1 MPKYYSLFNLTA
13 ALLLTGHAACAQSR
27 WDSSNFCEHDLH
39 QDSQTLR
46 QDAGERVSWKN
57 KKLQAKEP
65 VKVKVLGFNDF
76 HGALERRSLSDRPVG
91 GADVLAAYFTS
102 EASEVKGNAILV
114 HAGDQVGAS
123 PPASALL
130 QDEPSIEVLNLMANR
145 FCRQKSRPFFQT
157 APGSHCNVIGTLGNH
172 EFDEGVNEMLR
183 LIKGGNFSEG
193 PFLQDPWR
201 GAKFPY
207 INANVV
213 DAKTERSIL
222 PPYAVLNIDGVK
234 VGFIGAVLKE
244 TPGIVTPTGVAG
256 VKFLDE
262 AESINKYAKLLKKR
276 GVRALVVTIH
286 QGTRQTSFNG
296 ETGNEAAPLDGT
308 IGAIVNNLDDEI
320 DLVVSGHAHG
330 FTNQLVPNKNGEI
343 ILVTQAF
350 SAGTAYADID
360 LSIDRK
366 TGDVVEKSAEIV
378 TTWADEGP
386 GLVPDQK
393 VAALVAQAVETVAPL
408 VSQVIGETTVAL
420 TRSESSAGESSLGNL
435 IADAQRSAMSTDVAF
450 MNPGGIR
457 TDLDAGQVTWGELF
471 AIQPFAN
478 DLVKMDL
485 TGAQIIR
492 LLNQQWSGAN
502 AATPRILKSSG
513 ILYTWDANRPADSRV
528 LVDSVLINGTALS
541 LDATYTVTVNSF
553 MASGGDNF
561 SVLPEGMNQV
571 VGPVDLDSL
580 IIYIRGL
587 SQPFGA
593 VIEGRIQ
600 RLN

>member
-1 MPKYYSLFNLTA
+1 MPRLSLFLNLAGA
-13 ALLLTGHAACAQSR
+13 ALFTCAACVHATP
-27 WDSSNFCEHDLH
+27 DSPDFCEHDH
-39 QDSQTLR
+39 HDSQTLR
-46 QDAGERVSWKN
+46 QEAATLVSWKN
-57 KKLQAKEP
+57 KKTWAKEP
-65 VKVKVLGFNDF
+65 VKIKILGFNDF
-76 HGALERRSLSDRPVG
+76 HGALERRTLSGRPVG
-91 GADVLAAYFTS
+91 GADVLAAYFST
-102 EASEVKGNAILV
+102 EAREVKGNAILV
-114 HAGDQVGAS
+114 HAGDHVGAS

-130 QDEPSIEVLNLMANR
+130 QDEPSIEVLNLMANH
-145 FCRQKSRPFFQT
+145 FCRQKPGKSSHA
-157 APGSHCNVIGTLGNH
+157 APGSRCNLVGTLGNH
-172 EFDEGVNEMLR
+172 EFDEGVGEMLR
-183 LIKGGNFSEG
+183 LIQGGNHAKG
-193 PFLQDPWR
+193 PFMEDPWR
-201 GAKFPY
+201 GAEFPY
-207 INANVV
+207 ISANVV
-213 DAKTERSIL
+213 DAKTGRPIL
-222 PPYAVLNIDGVK
+222 PPYTVVK
-234 VGFIGAVLKE
+234 IQGISVGFIGAVLKE
-244 TPGIVTPTGVAG
+244 TPSIVTPAGVAG

-262 AESINKYAKLLKKR
+262 AESINKYAKLLKKM
-276 GVRALVVTIH
+276 GVRTLVVTIH
-286 QGTRQTSFNG
+286 QGTRLTSFTG
-296 ETGNEAAPLDGT
+296 ETGAEPAPLDGA
-308 IGAIVNNLDDEI
+308 IGEIVRNLHDEV

-360 LSIDRK
+360 VSIDPK

-393 VAALVAQAVETVAPL
+393 VAALVAQAVERVAPL
-408 VSQVIGETTVAL
+408 VSQVIGDAAVAL
-420 TRSESSAGESSLGNL
+420 TRSESSAGESNLGNL
-435 IADAQRSAMSTDVAF
+435 IADAQRSAMTTDVAF

-485 TGAQIIR
+485 TGTQIIR

-513 ILYTWDANRPADSRV
+513 IRYTWDASLPADSRV
-528 LVDSVLINGTALS
+528 LANSVSINGTALS

-553 MASGGDNF
+553 LASGGDNF
-561 SVLPEGMNQV
+561 TLLPEGTNRV
-571 VGPVDLDSL
+571 VGPVDLDAL
-580 IIYIRGL
+580 ISYIKGL

-593 VIEGRIQ
+593 AIEGRIQ